1 MLTGRLHAGE
11 PMDLLA
17 TLKTF
22 VAVTE
27 TGSFSAVARHE
38 HTSQSAVTRRIADL
52 EAHFGVRLFHRTTR
66 RLSLAPDGEE
76 LLTHAR
82 QVIAA
87 STEME
92 DALGSHRTA
101 PVGLVRLGAPVGFG
115 TYVAGHLP
123 ELLGRH
129 PGLSVELVMADSMT
143 DMIEA
148 RLDVA
153 VRARVQEDSALIVRQ
168 IAEIGWVV
176 VASPAYLAA
185 RGMPRR
191 PEDLLE
197 HDCLLHTSARSGV
210 WRFSGRDGP
219 LEVPVRGRLSVNVI
233 GASHRAALA
242 GAGIAMLPDLE
253 IADDIVSGRLVRLLT
268 DFQSPRM
275 PLYLATLSRR
285 FQPPRTRVV
294 MDFIIELARR
304 GFGTAAKA
312 AAAP

>member
-1 MLTGRLHAGE
+1 
-11 PMDLLA
+11 MDLLA

-38 HTSQSAVTRRIADL
+38 NSSQSAVTRRIADL

-76 LLTHAR
+76 LLAHAR

-87 STEME
+87 SMEME

-115 TYVAGHLP
+115 NYVASHLP
-123 ELLGRH
+123 DLLTRH
-129 PGLSVELVMADSMT
+129 PGLSVELILADAMT

-148 RLDVA
+148 RLDIA
-153 VRARVQEDSALIVRQ
+153 IRARLQEDSALIVRQ
-168 IAEIGWVV
+168 IAEVGWVV
-176 VASPAYLAA
+176 AASPEYLKAH
-185 RGMPRR
+185 GTPER

-197 HDCLLHTSARSGV
+197 HECLLHISARSGV
-210 WRFSGRDGP
+210 WRFIGPDGP
-219 LEVPVRGRLSVNVI
+219 MEVPVRGRLSVNVL
-233 GASHRAALA
+233 GAAHRAALA

-253 IADDIVSGRLVRLLT
+253 IADDIRSGRLVRLLGEY
-268 DFQSPRM
+268 QAPRM
-275 PLYLATLSRR
+275 PLYIATLSRR

-294 MDFIIELARR
+294 MDFLIDLARR
-304 GFGTAAKA
+304 GFGTAARA
-312 AAAP
+312 AAAKA